1 MKVCIVGGTGNIS
14 TSFIPLL
21 LAQGHQV
28 TLYNR
33 GQRSKA
39 PAPSGVR
46 VITGDRANQAEFE
59 KNIQAEKFDIGIDM
73 ILYNATQ
80 AASTKRAFEGKHLKQ
95 LIYCSTVCAYGVDYD
110 YTPVREDH
118 PLRPITGYGQNKSLA
133 DYFFLNA
140 FEKEGFPVTIIRP
153 STTYGPQMGALR
165 QIAWDFGWIDRVRKG
180 KPIAVCDEG
189 KAPHQFLHV
198 DDAALGF
205 VGAIG
210 KSHCIGQVYNLVN
223 QGHTT
228 WADYHK
234 TGMKVL
240 GRVVPLIGISR
251 EKLFALEPQRSDIC
265 KTIFANQCHYSGDKI
280 FKDIPEFRPR
290 ISLEEGLR
298 SVIAEMDKAN
308 RVPNTDTETWE
319 DDLIAKAGKPL

>member
-21 LAQGHQV
+21 LAQGHEV

-33 GQRSKA
+33 GKRHPA
-39 PAPSGVR
+39 PAGVR
-46 VITGDRANQAEFE
+46 VITGDRKERALFE
-59 KNIQAEKFDIGIDM
+59 KTIQGEKFDVGIDM
-73 ILYNATQ
+73 ILYNAED

-118 PLRPITGYGQNKSLA
+118 NLRPITGYGQGKSLA
-133 DYFFLNA
+133 DYFFLEA
-140 FEKEGFPVTIIRP
+140 HQKEGLPVTIIRP

-180 KPIAVCDEG
+180 KPIAVCDDG
-189 KAPHQFLHV
+189 RAPHQFLHV

-210 KSHCIGQVYNLVN
+210 KNKCIGQVYNLVAR
-223 QGHTT
+223 GHTN
-228 WADYHK
+228 WADYHR
-234 TGMKVL
+234 TAMKVL
-240 GRVVPLIGISR
+240 GREVPIVGIPR
-251 EKLFALEPQRSDIC
+251 EKLFELEPKRADIC
-265 KTIFANQCHYSGDKI
+265 RTIFANQCVYSGEKI
-280 FKDIPEFRPR
+280 YNDIPEFRPKVP
-290 ISLEEGLR
+290 LEQGLR
-298 SVIAEMDKAN
+298 SVIEEMDKTG
-308 RVPNTDTETWE
+308 RVPNTDGETWE
-319 DDLIAKAGKPL
+319 DELIAKAGKVL